1 MARIVLLSNDYADRA
16 AALPLIVRFLGAD
29 DAPDSVCPHCGA
41 TGRRIYRFVTSDGRT
56 RGAMSGCVKLF
67 PVSPVAREELRL
79 REKEARYA
87 AQGWGLNG
95 LDARALASID
105 AFYSG
110 VGDESSA
117 MAAVRAAK
125 QATAARVRR

>member
-1 MARIVLLSNDYADRA
+1 MNIQMPEMTDKT
-16 AALPLIVRFLGAD
+16 LPLIVRFLDTD

-41 TGRRIYRFVTSDGRT
+41 AGRRVHRFVTSDGQT

-79 REKEARYA
+79 REKEARYV
-87 AQGWGLNG
+87 AQGWKLNR

-110 VGDESSA
+110 AGDESSA
-117 MAAVRAAK
+117 MAAVHAAK
-125 QATAARVRR
+125 QATAARFRR